1 MLGTYRPKAES
12 ADGNKQTK
20 RTTRTRPAV
29 NVENGPRTRSASTR
43 RTKEQ
48 PITITYLG
56 RSRTASESDATTSVR
71 AVRSSTSKKL
81 QQSVSVKTKTDD
93 LSSSSSSSDSVSFS
107 SSSQA
112 AAFIDILNKIG
123 ATAKTENKYIRRFKV
138 LNSRNSRKFEEEV
151 AKNERLAFAAIK
163 FLTNRNIW
171 SLNACHAYLPIIVEN
186 IVSQNASDQSIVL
199 NGLESIAD
207 TLLEPILRFAT
218 AGATRIGVDVV
229 AEERAAKAKE
239 CVQLFRGI
247 VKNRDAYYKQLDE
260 NAIFQLDNIL
270 AQLKKA

>member
-1 MLGTYRPKAES
+1 MLGIYRPKAEP
-12 ADGNKQTK
+12 ADGNKQIQ

-93 LSSSSSSSDSVSFS
+93 LSSSSSSDSVSFS

-123 ATAKTENKYIRRFKV
+123 ATAKTKTAPNR
-138 LNSRNSRKFEEEV
+138 
-151 AKNERLAFAAIK
+151 AKI
-163 FLTNRNIW
+163 
-171 SLNACHAYLPIIVEN
+171 
-186 IVSQNASDQSIVL
+186 
-199 NGLESIAD
+199 
-207 TLLEPILRFAT
+207 
-218 AGATRIGVDVV
+218 
-229 AEERAAKAKE
+229 
-239 CVQLFRGI
+239 
-247 VKNRDAYYKQLDE
+247 
-260 NAIFQLDNIL
+260 
-270 AQLKKA
+270 

>member
-1 MLGTYRPKAES
+1 MLGIYRPKAEP
-12 ADGNKQTK
+12 ADGNKQIE

-43 RTKEQ
+43 RAKEQ

-93 LSSSSSSSDSVSFS
+93 LSSSSSSDSVSFS

-123 ATAKTENKYIRRFKV
+123 ATAKTENKYIRRLKV

-151 AKNERLAFAAIK
+151 AKNERLAFAAIQ
-163 FLTNRNIW
+163 FLTKRNIW
-171 SLNACHAYLPIIVEN
+171 SLNACYAYLPIIIEN
-186 IVSQNASDQSIVL
+186 LVSQNASDQSIVL
-199 NGLESIAD
+199 NGLESISD
-207 TLLEPILRFAT
+207 TVLEPILRFAT
-218 AGATRIGVDVV
+218 GGATRIGVDVV

-239 CVQLFRGI
+239 CVRLFRGI